1 MDIALVGLP
10 SAGKSSVINSL
21 LGKRMA
27 QSGVS
32 RTTTEVKLYDN
43 LISDDDIKYKIYD
56 LPGIADIE
64 DKDNKFDTL
73 IFDTICK
80 CNMVIW
86 VSDIIKSFI
95 TNHEMKEFEKI
106 QNYIKQLGL
115 KEGISIQLIIL
126 LSKVDKNL
134 IIKEENYENYESC
147 IENNDEE
154 SDNDELKCD
163 E

>member
-10 SAGKSSVINSL
+10 SAGKSSIINSL
-21 LGKRMA
+21 IGKRMA

-64 DKDNKFDTL
+64 DKDNNFDTL
-73 IFDTICK
+73 IFDTIRK

-86 VSDIIKSFI
+86 V
-95 TNHEMKEFEKI
+95 
-106 QNYIKQLGL
+106 
-115 KEGISIQLIIL
+115 LI
-126 LSKVDKNL
+126 
-134 IIKEENYENYESC
+134 
-147 IENNDEE
+147 
-154 SDNDELKCD
+154 
-163 E
+163 